1 MNVEHVAFLVE
12 DPNAVAD
19 WYCKNL
25 GMKVMRKGGPPTHMT
40 FLADEDEK
48 TMFEIYTNPEVKTP
62 DYASQHPLI
71 LHLAFYAEDVKAMRE
86 KLMAAGATPVDE
98 ITVTDAGDTL
108 AMMRDP
114 WGLALQ
120 VLCRKNPMI

>member
-12 DPNAVAD
+12 DPDAVVD

-25 GMKVMRKGGPPTHMT
+25 GMKVMRKGGPPALMR
-40 FLADEDEK
+40 FLADDAGK
-48 TMFEIYTNPEVKTP
+48 TMFEIYTSPEIKTP
-62 DYASQHPLI
+62 DYRNQHHLV
-71 LHLAFYAEDVKAMRE
+71 LHLAFYADDIEADRE
-86 KLMAAGATPVDE
+86 RLMAAGATPVDE
-98 ITVTDAGDTL
+98 ITLTAAGDRL

-120 VLCRKNPMI
+120 LVERKERML